1 MHTQKKKVKL
11 QNINDKEKTLKLPKG
26 NKSDIQRNEIRLIAE
41 YSENNSKI
49 SNPRC
54 KKTMK
59 SSKCLRKLCHC
70 EFYIQPTLLI
80 KA

>member
-1 MHTQKKKVKL
+1 MHTHKRKVKL
-11 QNINDKEKTLKLPKG
+11 QSINDKKKTLKLPER

-59 SSKCLRKLCHC
+59 
-70 EFYIQPTLLI
+70 
-80 KA
+80 

>member
-1 MHTQKKKVKL
+1 MIKK
-11 QNINDKEKTLKLPKG
+11 ILKLPEG

-41 YSENNSKI
+41 YTENNSKI

-59 SSKCLRKLCHC
+59 
-70 EFYIQPTLLI
+70 
-80 KA
+80 

>member
-1 MHTQKKKVKL
+1 MHTQKRKVKL
-11 QNINDKEKTLKLPKG
+11 QSINDKKILKLPEG

-41 YSENNSKI
+41 YTENNSKI

-59 SSKCLRKLCHC
+59 
-70 EFYIQPTLLI
+70 
-80 KA
+80 